1 MFLCRGDSNMS
12 DNTVVKQSNISI
24 NVGLNADKHPVS
36 IDWSAEDSGL
46 DGKKDAK
53 AIMLALWDKPEKST
67 MRIDLWT
74 TEMTVEEMQFFM
86 YETLASMADSYDR
99 ATNDAPTTKAM
110 RDFAAKFG
118 KMAKVLK

>member
-1 MFLCRGDSNMS
+1 MS
-12 DNTVVKQSNISI
+12 DTKVVKQSAIHV
-24 NVGLNADKHPVS
+24 NVGLNAEKLPVI

-46 DGKKDAK
+46 DGKKEAK
-53 AIMLALWDKPEKST
+53 AIMLALWDKAEKST

-86 YETLASMADSYDR
+86 YETLASMADTYERS
-99 ATNDAPTTKAM
+99 TNDNETTKAM

-118 KMAKVLK
+118 KLAKVLK